1 MEVNT
6 LHFIWW
12 PFNIINDL
20 GSFYLLLSHP
30 QYDVF
35 DPLSYIFLV
44 VSYLPMFQESKVGS
58 KEGNVEQGWIFLLS
72 LIFHWDKKDLSWN
85 LTPNYHLCHISQ
97 NWVIMA
103 TRSCKRGWGCKHFL
117 FWNLGTWYKKG
128 SWERLMKKQQEVFS

>member
-58 KEGNVEQGWIFLLS
+58 KEGNVEEG
-72 LIFHWDKKDLSWN
+72 
-85 LTPNYHLCHISQ
+85 
-97 NWVIMA
+97 
-103 TRSCKRGWGCKHFL
+103 
-117 FWNLGTWYKKG
+117 
-128 SWERLMKKQQEVFS
+128 